1 MTIKEAIDFY
11 SVVAACVISTGTIIG
26 TSIYLLRQAIK
37 ISKKLD
43 SLVVLEGKV
52 DKIIKEQDE
61 QGLIVRVS
69 ETQTLLDKTKEL
81 EKELDLSKE
90 KLNVRNELLH
100 QPLYEC
106 DANGNLCFAN
116 EALIELI
123 GAKNVESFYGRGW
136 MNYIEEPYRT
146 RIEDDYN
153 RDIKY
158 NKSYKYRYP
167 IASDTKRFYIDN
179 VGKVYRDSSGEIQF
193 ILGTIRIAA

>member
-1 MTIKEAIDFY
+1 MIRNALDLY
-11 SVVAACVISTGTIIG
+11 SIVAACLISTGTILG
-26 TSIYLLRQAIK
+26 TSWWLIK
-37 ISKKLD
+37 IALSVSNKLD
-43 SLVVLEGKV
+43 SLPLLQAKV

-61 QGLIVRVS
+61 QGLIVRYS
-69 ETQTLLDKTKEL
+69 ATETLLDKTKEL
-81 EKELDLSKE
+81 ERELDISRE
-90 KLNVRNELLH
+90 KLSVTKELLH

-116 EALIELI
+116 EALIDLI
-123 GAKNVESFYGRGW
+123 GAKNVGSLLGRGW

-146 RIEDDYN
+146 HIEDDYN

-167 IASDTKRFYIDN
+167 ISSETKRFYIDN
-179 VGKVYRDSSGEIQF
+179 VGKVYRDLTGEIQF

>member
-1 MTIKEAIDFY
+1 MTIKEAVDFY
-11 SVVAACVISTGTIIG
+11 SVVAACIISTGTILG
-26 TSIYLLRQAIK
+26 TSWWLLK
-37 ISKKLD
+37 IALSVSKKLD
-43 SLVVLEGKV
+43 SLPLLELKV

-69 ETQTLLDKTKEL
+69 ATQTLLDKTKEL
-81 EKELDLSKE
+81 ESELDISKE
-90 KLNVRNELLH
+90 KINVMNELLH

-106 DANGNLCFAN
+106 DANGNLYFAN
-116 EALIELI
+116 EALVDLI

-146 RIEDDYN
+146 HIEDDYN

-167 IASDTKRFYIDN
+167 ISSETKRFYIEN
-179 VGKVYRDSSGEIQF
+179 VGKVYRDITGEIKF